1 MRLTNLGGA
10 TAIVEHG
17 GKRMLM
23 DPWLDDGIF
32 HGAWYHCPPMNFS
45 LERLGRF
52 DYVYISHIHE
62 DHCSA
67 GTIRHINP
75 DAEVII
81 ADKNPN
87 FVERFLNTHGFRFA
101 KVHKVKP
108 HAPTWIAPDM
118 LVDVIEADPANEM
131 AFSVDS
137 ALVLR
142 WGDTTLYN
150 ANDCQPYRGG
160 IDYIKSNYRLDLAL
174 LPYSGGSGYPSCY
187 VNLDDAHKAQRAA
200 QIRAARLENFY
211 AVAEELGAT
220 WTMPF
225 ADQYVVAGSRSHLNR
240 FISHS
245 SCPGVVRDGFADK
258 VSRSRLLLLNSGQSF
273 DVGQQQIQPDE
284 PYRFF
289 TEEDRETYIQEQL
302 LDKRYDHEMFALN
315 PGVSLARLVRHARQR
330 LWDYQGR
337 RKSFPNWNVYLD
349 IPERGERYLLPL
361 GSEQVT
367 DLDTRSELTGR
378 YLRIAMPAT
387 LAALVLIGHVSIN
400 IADAALFLDYERSPD
415 VYEPELY
422 VLLNMLRC

>member
-10 TAIVEHG
+10 TAILEHA

-32 HGAWYHCPPMNFS
+32 HGAWYHYPPMNFS
-45 LERLGRF
+45 LEQLGRF

-75 DAEVII
+75 DAEIII
-81 ADKNPN
+81 ADKHPN
-87 FVERFLNTHGFRFA
+87 FVERFLHTHGFRFA
-101 KVHKVKP
+101 RVHKVRP
-108 HAPTWIAPDM
+108 FSPVQIAPDL

-142 WGDTTLYN
+142 WGATTLYN
-150 ANDCQPYRGG
+150 ANDCQPYQGG
-160 IDYIKSNYRLDLAL
+160 IDYIKAHYQVDLAL

-187 VNLDDAHKAQRAA
+187 LNLGDDQKARRAA
-200 QIRAARLENFY
+200 EIRAGRLENFY
-211 AVAEELGAT
+211 AVAQDLGAT

-245 SCPGVVRDGFADK
+245 ACPGVVREGFAQK
-258 VSRSRLLLLNSGQSF
+258 VTRSRLLLLNSGQSF
-273 DVGQQQIQPDE
+273 DIPTQQIQPDE

-289 TEEDRETYIQEQL
+289 TEDDRETYIREQL
-302 LDKRYDHEMFALN
+302 LDKRYDHELFALN
-315 PGVSLARLVRHARQR
+315 PGVSLSRLVRHARQR
-330 LWDYQGR
+330 LWDYQR
-337 RKSFPNWNVYLD
+337 RRNSFPDWNVCID

-361 GSEQVT
+361 GSPEVT
-367 DLDTRSELTGR
+367 DLDATAALPGR

-387 LAALVLIGHVSIN
+387 LAAMVLIGHVSIN

>member
-1 MRLTNLGGA
+1 MRIINLGGA
-10 TAIVEHG
+10 TAIIEHG

-32 HGAWYHCPPMNFS
+32 HGAWYHYPPGNV
-45 LERLGRF
+45 GVDGIGPI
-52 DYVYISHIHE
+52 DYLYISHIHE

-67 GTIRHINP
+67 GTIRHIAP
-75 DAEVII
+75 SAEVII
-81 ADKNPN
+81 ADKHPN
-87 FVERFLNTHGFRFA
+87 FVERFLQTHGFRFA

-108 HAPTWIAPDM
+108 YCPVWIAPDM
-118 LVDVIEADPANEM
+118 MVDVIEADPANEM

-150 ANDCQPYRGG
+150 ANDCQPYQGG
-160 IDYIKSNYRLDLAL
+160 IDYIKAHYRLDLAL

-187 VNLDDAHKAQRAA
+187 LNLDDDRKAQRAA
-200 QIRAARLENFY
+200 QIRAARLANFY
-211 AVAEELGAT
+211 AVAQQLAAT
-220 WTMPF
+220 WVMPF

-245 SCPGVVRDGFADK
+245 SCPGVVRDGFSDK
-258 VSRSRLLLLNSGQSF
+258 VTDSRLLLLNSGQSF
-273 DVGQQQIQPDE
+273 DFDDQQIRPDA

-289 TEEDRETYIQEQL
+289 TEADREAYIAAEL
-302 LDKRYDHEMFALN
+302 KDKPYEHELFTLN
-315 PGVSLARLVRHARQR
+315 PGVSLSRLVRHARQR

-337 RKSFPNWNVYLD
+337 RGSFPDWNVYLD
-349 IPERGERYLLPL
+349 VPERNERFLLPL
-361 GSEQVT
+361 GSPDVT
-367 DLDTRSELTGR
+367 DLDTGSELAGR
-378 YLRIAMPAT
+378 YLRISMPAT
-387 LAALVLIGHVSIN
+387 LAAMVLIGHVSIN
-400 IADAALFLDYERSPD
+400 IADAALFLDYERNPD

>member
-1 MRLTNLGGA
+1 MRLINLGGA

-32 HGAWYHCPPMNFS
+32 HGAWYHYPPMNFS
-45 LERLGRF
+45 LEQLGRI
-52 DYVYISHIHE
+52 DYVYISHVHE

-67 GTIRHINP
+67 GTIRHIHCG
-75 DAEVII
+75 AEVII
-81 ADKNPN
+81 ADKRPN
-87 FVERFLNTHGFRFA
+87 FVERFLQTHGFKFA

-108 HAPTWIAPDM
+108 RTPLQIAPDM

-137 ALVLR
+137 ALILR
-142 WGDTTLYN
+142 WGTTTLYN

-160 IDYIKSNYRLDLAL
+160 IDYIKAHYQLDLAL

-187 VNLDDAHKAQRAA
+187 LNLDDTRKTERAA
-200 QIRAARLENFY
+200 QIRASRLESFY
-211 AVAEELGAT
+211 AVAQDLGAA

-240 FISHS
+240 FISHP
-245 SCPGVVRDGFADK
+245 SCPGVVSEGFASK
-258 VSRSRLLLLNSGQSF
+258 VTRSRLLLLNSGQSF
-273 DVGQQQIQPDE
+273 DVEAQVVQPDE

-289 TEEDRETYIQEQL
+289 TEDDREAYIRDEL
-302 LDKRYDHEMFALN
+302 LHKRYDHELFALN
-315 PGVSLARLVRHARQR
+315 PGVSLSRLVRHARQR
-330 LWDYQGR
+330 LWEYQGR
-337 RKSFPNWNVYLD
+337 RNSFPDWNVYID
-349 IPERGERYLLPL
+349 IPERGERYLMPL
-361 GSEQVT
+361 GGDQVT
-367 DLDTRSELTGR
+367 DLDTRSELSGR

-387 LAALVLIGHVSIN
+387 LAAMVLIGHMSIN